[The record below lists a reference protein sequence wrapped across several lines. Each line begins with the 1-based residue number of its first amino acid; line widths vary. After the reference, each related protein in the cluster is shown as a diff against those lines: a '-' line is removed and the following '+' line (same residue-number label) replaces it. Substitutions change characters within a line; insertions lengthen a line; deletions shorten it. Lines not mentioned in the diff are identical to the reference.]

1 MAFEGDIIGSKD
13 SEFYAEYWHEEQL
26 LHVLIKT
33 PRWSSDDWRELNSDE
48 WMEIKSSTRPIETYL
63 RYYQLKHGDP
73 RNRHVHK
80 SPAAKKPTLEEAA
93 ASRRREEAN
102 RPMGCGMKL
111 FLIWLGFT
119 GLVLLASLVGSLLKR

>member
-33 PRWSSDDWRELNSDE
+33 SQWSADDWRELNSDE

-73 RNRHVHK
+73 RNRRVHM
-80 SPAAKKPTLEEAA
+80 SPAAKKPTPEEAA

-111 FLIWLGFT
+111 FLFWLGAC
-119 GLVLLASLVGSLLKR
+119 GLVLLASLVSAAFRR